1 MAVEGLEVKGMDAL
15 AYDEKIPSHVFR
27 FVERELYDYPVNRD
41 KVVDYLQRRQAVLGA
56 SRQAPENDGRKEEG
70 NPSDP
75 THDASIR
82 LLALERSAERA
93 QFYVNAID
101 AVMNVLNEE
110 QRRLVKRKYF
120 DDDVTNEAL
129 AAELNMGKE
138 RYYRMREEVVRKF
151 ALRFG
156 VI

>member
-1 MAVEGLEVKGMDAL
+1 M
-15 AYDEKIPSHVFR
+15 
-27 FVERELYDYPVNRD
+27 
-41 KVVDYLQRRQAVLGA
+41 DYLQRRQEIMAQG
-56 SRQAPENDGRKEEG
+56 RQWPENDGRKEEG
-70 NPSDP
+70 VPSDP
-75 THDASIR
+75 TQMAVIR

-101 AVMNVLNEE
+101 SVMNVLNEE
-110 QRRLVKRKYF
+110 ERRFVKRKYF
-120 DDDVTNEAL
+120 DNDTTNEAL
-129 AAELNMGKE
+129 AAEMNMSKE